1 MDLGLRGKVALVC
14 AASRGLGKACAEVL
28 AEEGARV
35 AICGRNRAKLEQTAK
50 EIFELAKIDVLPVVC
65 DMGEEEQVK
74 ALVAQVVNHFGR
86 LDIVVHNAGGPPSK
100 PALATTPEEWSLAL
114 RTNLQSLWWLAREA
128 APLMRKDGGGRFIA
142 IASVSTK
149 HVLDNLVLSNTAR
162 TGIAGLAKT
171 LANELGPDKI
181 LVNVVCPGP
190 TATQRMKDLIAT
202 QARQRNLP
210 EQTVEDEWTKQIPLG
225 RLGEPREL
233 ANVVAFLASDK
244 ASFVTGTV
252 IPVDGG
258 MIRSPI

>member
-1 MDLGLRGKVALVC
+1 MDLGFRGKVALVC

-28 AEEGARV
+28 AEEGAQV
-35 AICGRNRAKLEQTAK
+35 AICGRNRSELEKNAK
-50 EIFELAKIDVLPVVC
+50 EISLHAKIDVLPVVC

-74 ALVAQVVNHFGR
+74 ELVVQVVNHFGR
-86 LDIVVHNAGGPPSK
+86 VDIVVHNAGGPPSK
-100 PALATTPEEWSLAL
+100 PAMATTPDEWSLAL
-114 RTNLQSLWWLAREA
+114 RANLQSLWWLTREA
-128 APLMRKDGGGRFIA
+128 APVMRKNGGGRIIA

-149 HVLDNLVLSNTAR
+149 HVLDNLVLSNTTR

-171 LANELGPDKI
+171 LANELASDKI

-190 TATQRMKDLIAT
+190 TATQRMKDLITT
-202 QARQRNLP
+202 QARQRDLP
-210 EQTVEDEWTKQIPLG
+210 KDVVEEEWTRQIPLG

>member
-35 AICGRNRAKLEQTAK
+35 AICGRNRSQLEKVAY
-50 EIFELAKIDVLPVVC
+50 EISQHANVDTLPVVC
-65 DMGEEEQVK
+65 DMSEEEQVK
-74 ALVAQVVNHFGR
+74 GLVAQVLNHFGR

-100 PALATTPEEWSLAL
+100 PALATTPDEWSLAL
-114 RTNLQSLWWLAREA
+114 RANLQSLWWLAREA
-128 APLMRKDGGGRFIA
+128 VPAMRKAGGGRIIA

-149 HVLDNLVLSNTAR
+149 QALDNLVLSNTAR

-171 LANELGPDKI
+171 LANELAPDKI

-190 TATQRMKDLIAT
+190 TATQRMKDLIAA
-202 QARQRNLP
+202 QAKQRGVP
-210 EQTVEDEWTKQIPLG
+210 EQSVEEGWTKQVPLG
-225 RLGEPREL
+225 RLGEPREF

-252 IPVDGG
+252 ITVDGG
-258 MIRSPI
+258 LTKSPF

>member
-14 AASRGLGKACAEVL
+14 AASKGLGKACAEVL

-35 AICGRNRAKLEQTAK
+35 AICGRNRSELEKTAK
-50 EIFELAKIDVLPVVC
+50 EISQHAKPDVLPVVC
-65 DMGEEEQVK
+65 DMSEEEQVK
-74 ALVAQVVNHFGR
+74 ELVIQVLNHYGR

-100 PALATTPEEWSLAL
+100 PALSTTPDEWSLAL
-114 RTNLQSLWWLAREA
+114 RANLQSLWWLAREA
-128 APLMRKDGGGRFIA
+128 APAMRKVGGGRILA

-149 HVLDNLVLSNTAR
+149 HALDNLVLSNTTR

-171 LANELGPDKI
+171 LANELAPDKI

-190 TATQRMKDLIAT
+190 TATQRLKDLIAT
-202 QARQRNLP
+202 QANQRNLS
-210 EQTVEDEWTKQIPLG
+210 EHAVEEGWTKQIPLG

-252 IPVDGG
+252 IAVDGG
-258 MIRSPI
+258 LTRSPI

>member
-35 AICGRNRAKLEQTAK
+35 AICGRNRSKLEQTANEMFQLTK
-50 EIFELAKIDVLPVVC
+50 TDVLPVVC
-65 DMGEEEQVK
+65 DMGEEEQVR
-74 ALVAQVVNHFGR
+74 ALVVQVMNHFGR

-114 RTNLQSLWWLAREA
+114 RTNLQSLWWVAREV
-128 APLMRKDGGGRFIA
+128 APLMRKGGGGRIIA

-171 LANELGPDKI
+171 LANELAPDKI

-202 QARQRNLP
+202 QAKQRDLP
-210 EQTVEDEWTKQIPLG
+210 EQTVEEGWTKQIPLG

-244 ASFVTGTV
+244 ASFVTGSV